1 VPSSHP
7 RLKATTAEERR
18 DSCWRRVRWPSPSG
32 VSGNHTR
39 ASDAGP
45 CLSSLSP
52 SVGLVFH
59 GQIRDCA
66 GMVNHLPAGIASLRW
81 SQALTLEDGSATL
94 KSRLRDARKELSSN
108 KAGNIECS
116 T

>member
-1 VPSSHP
+1 
-7 RLKATTAEERR
+7 
-18 DSCWRRVRWPSPSG
+18 
-32 VSGNHTR
+32 
-39 ASDAGP
+39 
-45 CLSSLSP
+45 
-52 SVGLVFH
+52 
-59 GQIRDCA
+59 
-66 GMVNHLPAGIASLRW
+66 MVNHLPAGIASLRW